1 MKHKLTQKKDGKMKS
16 VKMLVPYLFAV
27 LLLFAVNAAASVF
40 LNFDMPVSG
49 TVLNPCNGETVT
61 FSGIDHFTF
70 IIDGTGLI
78 LRDNIHVTAIGSLGN
93 SYEGNTEDI
102 NQFGDRV
109 GAEGTTVSTI
119 RLISTGSAP
128 NFEMDQV
135 VHVTVNPNGTV
146 TADAGH
152 FTSNCR
158 G

>member
-1 MKHKLTQKKDGKMKS
+1 MKS

-27 LLLFAVNAAASVF
+27 LLLFAVNAAAGVF
-40 LNFDMPVSG
+40 LNLDIPVSG
-49 TVLNPCNGETVT
+49 MVLNPCNGETVT

-70 IIDGTGLI
+70 IIDGTGGLI
-78 LRDNIHVTAIGSLGN
+78 LHDNVHVTAIGSLGN
-93 SYEGNTEDI
+93 SYVGNTTDI
-102 NQFGDRV
+102 FQEGDR
-109 GAEGTTVSTI
+109 GKPAESTDVSTM
-119 RLISTGSAP
+119 RLISNGSAP

-135 VHVTVNPNGTV
+135 IHVTVNPNGNV